1 MYNYG
6 SLKKVDG
13 NTTAFEPSDNM
24 SINGVPLNQLVDGYT
39 HLTVTG
45 RGLLGRT
52 VKKSSVPGRR
62 GVWVEDISDDERQLE
77 IKYKLEVDTSS
88 NMRDKFAKL
97 NKILRTHAS
106 SGLLEI
112 TFKDEPE
119 YVYYGYFSGADAIE
133 EKSLSII
140 SKFTILVPDGYKKKQ
155 AQNSTGPVTLSDALE
170 VLPESITVTPIGTV
184 NQVQIINGTK
194 ILSFSGSYTAGK
206 DIVVTFDQEEVTAT
220 YNGRSILSELDR
232 FSPLEQFTVK
242 NGDTITA
249 KNASVKKVVWKDE
262 RA

>member
-1 MYNYG
+1 MYGYSKLEKN
-6 SLKKVDG
+6 
-13 NTTAFEPSDNM
+13 NNITAFEPSDNM
-24 SINGVPLNQLVDGYT
+24 SINGTPLNRLVDGYT
-39 HLTVTG
+39 HLTVAG
-45 RGLLGRT
+45 RGLLGQT
-52 VKKSSVPGRR
+52 IKKSSVPGRR
-62 GVWVEDISDDERQLE
+62 GVWVEDVSDDERQLE
-77 IKYKLEVDTSS
+77 IKYKLEADTSS
-88 NMRDKFAKL
+88 KMRDKFAKL

-106 SGLLEI
+106 SGFLEI

-119 YVYYGYFSGADAIE
+119 YVYYGYFSGADDIE

-155 AQNSTGPVTLSDALE
+155 AQNSTGPIALSDALE
-170 VLPESITVTPIGTV
+170 VLPESITVTPTGTV

-194 ILSFSGSYTAGK
+194 VLSFSGSYVAGK
-206 DIVVTFDQEEVTAT
+206 DLVVTFGNEEVTAV
-220 YNGRSILSELDR
+220 YNGRNILSELER

-249 KNASVKKVVWKDE
+249 KNATVKRVVWRDE

>member
-1 MYNYG
+1 MYGYSKLEKN
-6 SLKKVDG
+6 
-13 NTTAFEPSDNM
+13 NNIAAFEPSDNM
-24 SINGVPLNQLVDGYT
+24 SINGTPLNRLVDGYT

-45 RGLLGRT
+45 RGLLGQT

-62 GVWVEDISDDERQLE
+62 GVWVEDVSDDERQLE
-77 IKYKLEVDTSS
+77 IKYKLEADTSS
-88 NMRDKFAKL
+88 KMRDKFAKL

-106 SGLLEI
+106 SGFLEI

-140 SKFTILVPDGYKKKQ
+140 SKFTLLVPDGYKKKQ

-170 VLPESITVTPIGTV
+170 VLPESITITPTGTV
-184 NQVQIINGTK
+184 NQVQIINGSK
-194 ILSFSGSYTAGK
+194 ILSFTGSYAAGR
-206 DIVVTFDQEEVTAT
+206 DIVVTFGDEEVTAT
-220 YNGRSILSELDR
+220 YSGRNILSELER

-242 NGDTITA
+242 NGDIITA
-249 KNASVKKVVWKDE
+249 KNATVKKVVWRDE

>member
-1 MYNYG
+1 MYGYSKLEKN
-6 SLKKVDG
+6 
-13 NTTAFEPSDNM
+13 NNITAFEPSDNM
-24 SINGVPLNQLVDGYT
+24 SINGTPLNRLVDGYT

-45 RGLLGRT
+45 RGLLGQT

-62 GVWVEDISDDERQLE
+62 GVWVEDVSDDERQLE
-77 IKYKLEVDTSS
+77 IKYKLEADTSPK
-88 NMRDKFAKL
+88 MRDKFAKL

-106 SGLLEI
+106 SGFLEI

-119 YVYYGYFSGADAIE
+119 YVYYGYFSGADEIE

-140 SKFTILVPDGYKKKQ
+140 SKFTLLVPDGYKKKQ
-155 AQNSTGPVTLSDALE
+155 AQNSTGLVALSDALE
-170 VLPESITVTPIGTV
+170 VLPESITVTPTGTV

-194 ILSFSGSYTAGK
+194 VLSFSGSYVAGK
-206 DIVVTFDQEEVTAT
+206 DLVITFGNEEVTAV
-220 YNGRSILSELDR
+220 YNGRNILSELER

-249 KNASVKKVVWKDE
+249 KNAVVKRVVWRDE

>member
-1 MYNYG
+1 MYGYSKLEKN
-6 SLKKVDG
+6 
-13 NTTAFEPSDNM
+13 NNITAFEPSDNM
-24 SINGVPLNQLVDGYT
+24 SINGTPLNRLVDGYT

-45 RGLLGRT
+45 RGLLGQT

-62 GVWVEDISDDERQLE
+62 GVWVEDVSDDERQLE
-77 IKYKLEVDTSS
+77 IKYKLEADTSPK
-88 NMRDKFAKL
+88 MRDKFAKL

-106 SGLLEI
+106 SGFLEI

-119 YVYYGYFSGADAIE
+119 YVYYGYFSGADEIE

-140 SKFTILVPDGYKKKQ
+140 SKFTLLVPDGYKKKQ
-155 AQNSTGPVTLSDALE
+155 AQNSTGPIALSDALE
-170 VLPESITVTPIGTV
+170 VLPESITVTPTGTV

-194 ILSFSGSYTAGK
+194 VLSFSGSYVAGK
-206 DIVVTFDQEEVTAT
+206 DLVITFGNEEVTAV
-220 YNGRSILSELDR
+220 YNGRNILSELER

-242 NGDTITA
+242 NGDIITA
-249 KNASVKKVVWKDE
+249 KNATVKRVVWRDE

>member
-1 MYNYG
+1 MYGYSKLEKN
-6 SLKKVDG
+6 
-13 NTTAFEPSDNM
+13 NNITAFEPSDNM
-24 SINGVPLNQLVDGYT
+24 SINGTPLNRLVDGYT
-39 HLTVTG
+39 HLTVAG
-45 RGLLGRT
+45 RGLLGQT

-62 GVWVEDISDDERQLE
+62 GVWVEDVSDDERQLE
-77 IKYKLEVDTSS
+77 IKYKLEADTSPK
-88 NMRDKFAKL
+88 MRDKFAKL

-106 SGLLEI
+106 SGFLEI

-119 YVYYGYFSGADAIE
+119 YVYYGYFSGADEIE

-155 AQNSTGPVTLSDALE
+155 AQNSTGPIALSDALE
-170 VLPESITVTPIGTV
+170 VLPESITVTPTGTV

-194 ILSFSGSYTAGK
+194 VLSFSGSYVAGK
-206 DIVVTFDQEEVTAT
+206 DLVVTFGNEEVTAV
-220 YNGRSILSELDR
+220 YNGRNILSELER

-249 KNASVKKVVWKDE
+249 KNATVKRVVWRDE

>member
-1 MYNYG
+1 MYGYSN
-6 SLKKVDG
+6 LEKNNDI
-13 NTTAFEPSDNM
+13 TAFEPSDNM
-24 SINGVPLNQLVDGYT
+24 SINGTPLNQLIEGYR

-77 IKYKLEVDTSS
+77 IKYKLEADTSS
-88 NMRDKFAKL
+88 NMRDKFTKL

-106 SGLLEI
+106 SGFLEI

-133 EKSLSII
+133 EKSLSIV
-140 SKFTILVPDGYKKKQ
+140 SRFTILVPDGYKKKR
-155 AQNSTGPVTLSDALE
+155 AQNSTGSVTLSDALE

-206 DIVVTFDQEEVTAT
+206 DIVVTFGQEEVTAT

-249 KNASVKKVVWKDE
+249 KNASVKKVVWRDE

>member
-1 MYNYG
+1 MYGYSKLEKN
-6 SLKKVDG
+6 
-13 NTTAFEPSDNM
+13 NNITAFEPSDNM
-24 SINGVPLNQLVDGYT
+24 SINGTPLNRLVDGYT

-45 RGLLGRT
+45 RGLLGQT

-62 GVWVEDISDDERQLE
+62 GVWVEDVSDDERQLE
-77 IKYKLEVDTSS
+77 IKYKLEADTSS
-88 NMRDKFAKL
+88 KMRDKFAKL

-106 SGLLEI
+106 SGFLEI

-119 YVYYGYFSGADAIE
+119 YVYYGYFSGADDIE

-155 AQNSTGPVTLSDALE
+155 AQNSTGPIALSDALE
-170 VLPESITVTPIGTV
+170 VLPESITVTPTGTV

-194 ILSFSGSYTAGK
+194 VLSFSGSYVAGT
-206 DIVVTFDQEEVTAT
+206 DLVVTFGNEEVTAV
-220 YNGRSILSELDR
+220 YNGRNILSELER

-249 KNASVKKVVWKDE
+249 KNATVKRVVWRDE

>member
-1 MYNYG
+1 
-6 SLKKVDG
+6 
-13 NTTAFEPSDNM
+13 M
-24 SINGVPLNQLVDGYT
+24 SINGTPLNLLVDGYT

-45 RGLLGRT
+45 RGLLGQT

-62 GVWVEDISDDERQLE
+62 GVWVEDVSDDERQLE
-77 IKYKLEVDTSS
+77 IKYKLEADTSPK
-88 NMRDKFAKL
+88 MRDKFAKL
-97 NKILRTHAS
+97 NKVLRTHAS
-106 SGLLEI
+106 SGFLEI

-119 YVYYGYFSGADAIE
+119 YVYYGYFSGADEIE

-140 SKFTILVPDGYKKKQ
+140 SKFTLLVPDGYKKKQ
-155 AQNSTGPVTLSDALE
+155 AQNSTGPIALSDALE
-170 VLPESITVTPIGTV
+170 VLPESITVTPTGTV

-194 ILSFSGSYTAGK
+194 VLSFSGSYVAGK
-206 DIVVTFDQEEVTAT
+206 DIVVTFGNEEVTAV
-220 YNGRSILSELDR
+220 YNGRNILSELER

-249 KNASVKKVVWKDE
+249 KNATVKRVVWRDE

>member
-13 NTTAFEPSDNM
+13 NITAFEPSDNM
-24 SINGVPLNQLVDGYT
+24 SINGVPLNQLVEGYR

-45 RGLLGRT
+45 RGLLGQT
-52 VKKSSVPGRR
+52 IKKSSVPGRR
-62 GVWVEDISDDERQLE
+62 GVWVEDVSDDERQLE
-77 IKYKLEVDTSS
+77 IKYKLEADTSS
-88 NMRDKFAKL
+88 KMRDKFAKL

-106 SGLLEI
+106 SGFLEI

-119 YVYYGYFSGADAIE
+119 YVYYGYFSGADDIE

-140 SKFTILVPDGYKKKQ
+140 SKFTILVPDGYKKKR
-155 AQNSTGPVTLSDALE
+155 AQNSTGPVSLSDALE
-170 VLPESITVTPIGTV
+170 VLPESITVTPTGTV

-194 ILSFSGSYTAGK
+194 VLSFSGSYAAGK
-206 DIVVTFDQEEVTAT
+206 DLVVIFGDEEVTAT
-220 YNGRSILSELDR
+220 YNGRSILSELER
-232 FSPLEQFTVK
+232 FSPLELFTVK
-242 NGDTITA
+242 NGDTVTA
-249 KNASVKKVVWKDE
+249 KNAVVKRVVWRDE

>member
-1 MYNYG
+1 MYGYSKLEKN
-6 SLKKVDG
+6 
-13 NTTAFEPSDNM
+13 NNITAFEPSDNM
-24 SINGVPLNQLVDGYT
+24 SINGTPLNQLVEGYT

-45 RGLLGRT
+45 RGLLGQT
-52 VKKSSVPGRR
+52 IKKSSVPGRR
-62 GVWVEDISDDERQLE
+62 GVWVEDVSDDERQLE
-77 IKYKLEVDTSS
+77 IKYKLEADTSS
-88 NMRDKFAKL
+88 KMRDKFAKL

-106 SGLLEI
+106 SGFLEI

-119 YVYYGYFSGADAIE
+119 YVYYGYFSGADDIE

-140 SKFTILVPDGYKKKQ
+140 SKFTLLVPDGYKKKQ
-155 AQNSTGPVTLSDALE
+155 AQNSTGPIALSDALE
-170 VLPESITVTPIGTV
+170 VLPESITVTPTGTV

-194 ILSFSGSYTAGK
+194 VLSFSGSYAAGK
-206 DIVVTFDQEEVTAT
+206 DLVVTFGNEEVTAI
-220 YNGRSILSELDR
+220 YNGRDILSELER

-249 KNASVKKVVWKDE
+249 KNAVVKRVVWRDE

>member
-1 MYNYG
+1 MYGYSKLEKN
-6 SLKKVDG
+6 
-13 NTTAFEPSDNM
+13 NNITAFEPSDNM
-24 SINGVPLNQLVDGYT
+24 SINGTPLNRLVEGYT

-45 RGLLGRT
+45 RGLLGQT
-52 VKKSSVPGRR
+52 IKKSSVPGRR
-62 GVWVEDISDDERQLE
+62 GVWVEDVSDDERQLE
-77 IKYKLEVDTSS
+77 IKYKLEADTSS
-88 NMRDKFAKL
+88 KMRDKFAKL

-106 SGLLEI
+106 SGFLEI

-119 YVYYGYFSGADAIE
+119 YIYYGFFSGADAIE

-155 AQNSTGPVTLSDALE
+155 AQNSTGPVILSDALE
-170 VLPESITVTPIGTV
+170 VLPESIAVTPTGTV

-194 ILSFSGSYTAGK
+194 VLSFSGSYAAGK
-206 DIVVTFDQEEVTAT
+206 DIVVTFGDEEVTAT
-220 YNGRSILSELDR
+220 YNGRSILSELER
-232 FSPLEQFTVK
+232 FSPLELFTVK

-249 KNASVKKVVWKDE
+249 KNAVVKKVVWRDE

>member
-1 MYNYG
+1 MYGYSN
-6 SLKKVDG
+6 LEKNNND
-13 NTTAFEPSDNM
+13 TAFEPSDNM
-24 SINGVPLNQLVDGYT
+24 SINGTPLNRLVDGYT

-45 RGLLGRT
+45 RGLLGQT
-52 VKKSSVPGRR
+52 IKKSSVPGRR
-62 GVWVEDISDDERQLE
+62 GVWVEDVSDDERQLE
-77 IKYKLEVDTSS
+77 IKYKLEADTSS
-88 NMRDKFAKL
+88 KMRDKFAKL

-106 SGLLEI
+106 SGSLEI

-140 SKFTILVPDGYKKKQ
+140 SKFTLLVPDGYKKKQ
-155 AQNSTGPVTLSDALE
+155 AQNSTGPVTLLDALE
-170 VLPESITVTPIGTV
+170 VLPESITVTPTGTV

-194 ILSFSGSYTAGK
+194 VLSFSGSYVAGK
-206 DIVVTFDQEEVTAT
+206 DLVITFGNEEVTAV
-220 YNGRSILSELDR
+220 YNGRNILSELER

-249 KNASVKKVVWKDE
+249 KNAVVKRVVWRDE

>member
-13 NTTAFEPSDNM
+13 NITAFEPSDNM
-24 SINGVPLNQLVDGYT
+24 SINGTPLNQLVEGYT

-45 RGLLGRT
+45 RGLLGQT
-52 VKKSSVPGRR
+52 IKKSSVPGRR
-62 GVWVEDISDDERQLE
+62 GVWVEDVSDDERQLE
-77 IKYKLEVDTSS
+77 IKYKLEADTSS
-88 NMRDKFAKL
+88 KMRDKFAKL
-97 NKILRTHAS
+97 NKILRTHTS
-106 SGLLEI
+106 SGFLEI

-140 SKFTILVPDGYKKKQ
+140 SRFTILVPDGYKKKQ
-155 AQNSTGPVTLSDALE
+155 AQSSTGPVTLSDALE
-170 VLPESITVTPIGTV
+170 VLPESITVTPTGTV

-194 ILSFSGSYTAGK
+194 ILSFSGSYATGK
-206 DIVVTFDQEEVTAT
+206 DIVVTFGDEEVTAV
-220 YNGRSILSELDR
+220 YNGRNILSELER
-232 FSPLEQFTVK
+232 FSPLEKFTVK

-249 KNASVKKVVWKDE
+249 KNAVVKRVVWRDE

>member
-1 MYNYG
+1 MYGYSKLEKN
-6 SLKKVDG
+6 
-13 NTTAFEPSDNM
+13 NNITAFEPSDNM
-24 SINGVPLNQLVDGYT
+24 SINGTPLNQLVEGYT

-45 RGLLGRT
+45 RGLLGQT
-52 VKKSSVPGRR
+52 IKKSSVPGRR
-62 GVWVEDISDDERQLE
+62 GVWVEDVSDDERQLE
-77 IKYKLEVDTSS
+77 IKYKLEADTSS
-88 NMRDKFAKL
+88 KMRDKFAKL

-106 SGLLEI
+106 SGFLEI

-119 YVYYGYFSGADAIE
+119 YVYYGYFSGADEIE

-155 AQNSTGPVTLSDALE
+155 AQNSTGPIALSDALE
-170 VLPESITVTPIGTV
+170 VLPESITVTPTGTV

-194 ILSFSGSYTAGK
+194 VLSFSGSYAAGK
-206 DIVVTFDQEEVTAT
+206 DIVVTFGNEEVTAV
-220 YNGRSILSELDR
+220 YNGRNILSELER
-232 FSPLEQFTVK
+232 FSPLEQFTLK

-249 KNASVKKVVWKDE
+249 KNAVVKRVVWRDE

>member
-1 MYNYG
+1 MYGYSKLEKN
-6 SLKKVDG
+6 
-13 NTTAFEPSDNM
+13 NNITAFEPSDNM
-24 SINGVPLNQLVDGYT
+24 SINGTPLNRLVDGYT

-45 RGLLGRT
+45 RGLLGQT

-62 GVWVEDISDDERQLE
+62 GVWVEDVSDDERQLE
-77 IKYKLEVDTSS
+77 IKYKLEADTSPK
-88 NMRDKFAKL
+88 MRDKFAKL

-106 SGLLEI
+106 SGFLEI

-119 YVYYGYFSGADAIE
+119 YVYYGYFSGADEIE

-140 SKFTILVPDGYKKKQ
+140 SKFTLLVPDGYKKKQ
-155 AQNSTGPVTLSDALE
+155 AQNSTGLVALSDALE
-170 VLPESITVTPIGTV
+170 VLPESITVTPTGTV

-194 ILSFSGSYTAGK
+194 VLSFSGSYAAGK
-206 DIVVTFDQEEVTAT
+206 DLVITFGNEEVTAV
-220 YNGRSILSELDR
+220 YNGRNILSELER

-249 KNASVKKVVWKDE
+249 KNAVVKKVVWRDE

>member
-1 MYNYG
+1 MYGYSKLEKNN
-6 SLKKVDG
+6 DI
-13 NTTAFEPSDNM
+13 TAFEPSDNM
-24 SINGVPLNQLVDGYT
+24 SINGTPLNQLIEGYR

-45 RGLLGRT
+45 RGLLGQS
-52 VKKSSVPGRR
+52 VKTTSVPGRR
-62 GVWVEDISDDERQLE
+62 GVWIESVSDDERTLE
-77 IKYKLEVDTSS
+77 IKYQLQAESS
-88 NMRDKFAKL
+88 SEMRNKFAKL

-106 SGLLEI
+106 SGFLEI
-112 TFKDEPE
+112 TFKDESE

-140 SKFTILVPDGYKKKQ
+140 SKFTILVPDGYKKKR

-170 VLPESITVTPIGTV
+170 VLPESITVTPTGTV

-194 ILSFSGSYTAGK
+194 VLSFSGSYAAGK
-206 DIVVTFDQEEVTAT
+206 DIIVTFGQEEVTAT
-220 YNGRSILSELDR
+220 YNGRSILSELER
-232 FSPLEQFTVK
+232 FSPLELFTIK

-249 KNASVKKVVWKDE
+249 KNASVKKVVWRDE

>member
-1 MYNYG
+1 MYGYSKLEKN
-6 SLKKVDG
+6 
-13 NTTAFEPSDNM
+13 NNITAFEPSDNM
-24 SINGVPLNQLVDGYT
+24 SINGTPLNRLVDGYT

-45 RGLLGRT
+45 RGLLGQT

-62 GVWVEDISDDERQLE
+62 GVWVEDVSDDERQLE
-77 IKYKLEVDTSS
+77 IKYKLEADTSPK
-88 NMRDKFAKL
+88 MRDKFAKL
-97 NKILRTHAS
+97 NKVLRTHAS
-106 SGLLEI
+106 SGFLEI

-119 YVYYGYFSGADAIE
+119 YVYYGYFSGADEIE

-140 SKFTILVPDGYKKKQ
+140 SKFTLLVPDGYKKKQ
-155 AQNSTGPVTLSDALE
+155 AQNSTGPIALSDALE
-170 VLPESITVTPIGTV
+170 VLPESITVTPTGTV

-194 ILSFSGSYTAGK
+194 VLSFSGSYVAGK
-206 DIVVTFDQEEVTAT
+206 DIVVTFGNEEVTAV
-220 YNGRSILSELDR
+220 YNGRNILSELER

-249 KNASVKKVVWKDE
+249 KNATVKRVVWRDE

>member
-13 NTTAFEPSDNM
+13 NITAFEPSDNM
-24 SINGVPLNQLVDGYT
+24 SINGVPLNQLVEGYR

-45 RGLLGRT
+45 RGLLGQT
-52 VKKSSVPGRR
+52 IKKSSVPGRR
-62 GVWVEDISDDERQLE
+62 GVWVEDVSDDERQLE
-77 IKYKLEVDTSS
+77 IKYKLEADTSS
-88 NMRDKFAKL
+88 KMRDKFAKL

-106 SGLLEI
+106 SGFLEI

-119 YVYYGYFSGADAIE
+119 YVYYGYFSGADDIE

-140 SKFTILVPDGYKKKQ
+140 SKFTILVPDGYKKKR
-155 AQNSTGPVTLSDALE
+155 AQNSTGPVSLSDALE
-170 VLPESITVTPIGTV
+170 VLPESITVTPTGTV

-194 ILSFSGSYTAGK
+194 VLSFSGSYAAGK
-206 DIVVTFDQEEVTAT
+206 DLVVIFGDEEVTAV
-220 YNGRSILSELDR
+220 YNGRNILSELER
-232 FSPLEQFTVK
+232 FSPLEQFTVR

-249 KNASVKKVVWKDE
+249 KNATVKKVVWRDE

>member
-1 MYNYG
+1 MYGYSKLEKN
-6 SLKKVDG
+6 
-13 NTTAFEPSDNM
+13 NNITAFEPSDNM
-24 SINGVPLNQLVDGYT
+24 SINGTPLNRLVDGYT
-39 HLTVTG
+39 HLTVAG
-45 RGLLGRT
+45 RGLLGQT

-62 GVWVEDISDDERQLE
+62 GVWVEDVSDDERQLE
-77 IKYKLEVDTSS
+77 IKYKLEADTSS
-88 NMRDKFAKL
+88 KMRDKFAKL

-106 SGLLEI
+106 SGFLEI

-119 YVYYGYFSGADAIE
+119 YVYYGYFSGADDIE

-155 AQNSTGPVTLSDALE
+155 AQNSTGPIALSDALE
-170 VLPESITVTPIGTV
+170 VLPEFITVTPTGTV

-194 ILSFSGSYTAGK
+194 VLSFSGSYAAGK
-206 DIVVTFDQEEVTAT
+206 DIVVTFGDEEVTAT
-220 YNGRSILSELDR
+220 YNGRSILSELER
-232 FSPLEQFTVK
+232 FSPLEEFTVK

-249 KNASVKKVVWKDE
+249 KNAVVKKVVWRDE